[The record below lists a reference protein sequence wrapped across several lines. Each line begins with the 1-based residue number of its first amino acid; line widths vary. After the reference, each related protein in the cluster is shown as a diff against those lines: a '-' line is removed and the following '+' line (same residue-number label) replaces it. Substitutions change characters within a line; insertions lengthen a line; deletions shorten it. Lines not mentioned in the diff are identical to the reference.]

1 MTLTIVI
8 PAYNEEAAITAIC
21 ERTLAARAA
30 ITQKT
35 PVNDVR
41 IVVVSDGS
49 HDRTPEIAA
58 QFADIDLIA
67 YPKNKGYGA
76 AIKLGFDKIPS
87 DLVSFLDADGTC
99 DPLFFVDL
107 INEMHR
113 SGADV
118 MLGSRMGKDS
128 RMPAIRRV
136 GNVLFA
142 TLMRVLSGSK
152 VKDTASG
159 MRVIKR
165 SALSKLYPLP
175 DGLHFTP
182 AMSAKAI
189 FHQEL
194 SIGELPM
201 SYEERIGESKL
212 NPFKDGLRFLRVI
225 IETAIQF
232 KPNLF
237 FNILGG
243 LFVMLALVLGF
254 TPLQTWAN
262 SGAIADDMVYR
273 LVSGFVLINVGVLL
287 LSAGQIAKGFLGL
300 IHYPAGIQ
308 KPAFAQKLF
317 LQHGLL
323 VGLVF
328 FILSSWILWAPFTQ
342 WLNIGSIATPWYVF
356 LMGQLLFLLA
366 FIFTASGALGVVYR
380 LISLQ
385 ISKKEP
391 F

>member
-1 MTLTIVI
+1 
-8 PAYNEEAAITAIC
+8 
-21 ERTLAARAA
+21 
-30 ITQKT
+30 
-35 PVNDVR
+35 
-41 IVVVSDGS
+41 
-49 HDRTPEIAA
+49 
-58 QFADIDLIA
+58 
-67 YPKNKGYGA
+67 
-76 AIKLGFDKIPS
+76 
-87 DLVSFLDADGTC
+87 
-99 DPLFFVDL
+99 
-107 INEMHR
+107 
-113 SGADV
+113 
-118 MLGSRMGKDS
+118 
-128 RMPAIRRV
+128 
-136 GNVLFA
+136 
-142 TLMRVLSGSK
+142 
-152 VKDTASG
+152 

-165 SALSKLYPLP
+165 SALPKLYPLP

-212 NPFKDGLRFLRVI
+212 NPLKDGLRFLRVI

-237 FNILGG
+237 FNILAG
-243 LFVMLALVLGF
+243 LFVLAAFVLGI
-254 TPLQTWAN
+254 TPLQNWAN
-262 SGAIADDMVYR
+262 TGGIADDMVYR

-300 IHYPAGIQ
+300 IHYPSNAQ
-308 KPAFAQKLF
+308 KPEFSQKLF

-328 FILSSWILWAPFTQ
+328 FLLSGLVLWAPFME
-342 WLNIGSIATPWYVF
+342 WLSTGSIATPWYVF

-366 FIFTASGALGVVYR
+366 FIFVASGALGVVYR